1 MSDVELKYRNYYHCP
16 ICGEHWE
23 DEWDCTCDDRCPN
36 CNASCSPY
44 KSEDLDDSITF
55 NYGKE

>member
-1 MSDVELKYRNYYHCP
+1 MADVELKYRNYYHCP

-44 KSEDLDDSITF
+44 KSEDL
-55 NYGKE
+55 E